1 MELVIVA
8 LISAAVA
15 MLGAIGG
22 LFLGSQAGRRAAFD
36 SIAHLRTGYEALTAS
51 HGNTVDQVREFM
63 ERAASAAQRTASER
77 SNIDRRNAR
86 KDAATPAMSEADYI
100 AHLTGGGAAI
110 PEVEAALGL
119 AK

>member
-15 MLGAIGG
+15 MLGAVGG

-36 SIAHLRTGYEALTAS
+36 SIAHLRTGYEQLQTS
-51 HGNTVDQVREFM
+51 HGNTVDSVREYM

-86 KDAATPAMSEADYI
+86 KDAAPDMSEADYI
-100 AHLTGGGAAI
+100 SHLSGGGAAI

-119 AK
+119 TK